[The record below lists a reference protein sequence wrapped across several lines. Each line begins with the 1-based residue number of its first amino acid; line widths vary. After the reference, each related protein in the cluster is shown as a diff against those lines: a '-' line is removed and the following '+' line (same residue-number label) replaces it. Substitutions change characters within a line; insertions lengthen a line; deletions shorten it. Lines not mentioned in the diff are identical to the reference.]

1 MRWIAVAA
9 FVALA
14 RRDAEPAARFI
25 AVRFI
30 ETPSA
35 APFFLYLAHK
45 DPHQPF
51 LPSARFA
58 GRSEAAAAERT
69 LVLFTSDNGAWFE
82 GSTRGLRG
90 RKGQSY
96 EGGFRV
102 PVIAWWP
109 GRIAAGGVTDV
120 PAGDV

>member
-1 MRWIAVAA
+1 MRWIARSS
-9 FVALA
+9 
-14 RRDAEPAARFI
+14 RRDAEPAAR
-25 AVRFI
+25 
-30 ETPSA
+30 
-35 APFFLYLAHK
+35 YLAHK
-45 DPHQPF
+45 D

-69 LVLFTSDNGAWFE
+69 LVRFTSDNGAWFE

-102 PVIAWWP
+102 PMIAWWP